1 MARQLL
7 QRMIPSPSN
16 PAARV
21 ETLLLSGAGMAL
33 PFADAKAAGWDLTG
47 EGSRA
52 GGLLVMEDED
62 DEDFDDEDEG
72 FDDDEGEFEEEE
84 EFEEDEDFLEDD
96 DDDLDDE
103 GDADDEEE
111 DDDL

>member
-7 QRMIPSPSN
+7 QRMIPSSN

-21 ETLLLSGAGMAL
+21 EALRLDGASS
-33 PFADAKAAGWDLTG
+33 PFADAKPLPWDLPADS
-47 EGSRA
+47 GSIT
-52 GGLLVMEDED
+52 GLLVMEDED

-96 DDDLDDE
+96 DEDLDDE
-103 GDADDEEE
+103 GNADDEEE